1 MLRNIGL
8 IGQIVKTSSQV
19 RPYSMELSE
28 VVSRLNKFAPTS
40 LAGSWDNVGLLLEPH
55 TKRNVKKLI
64 LTNDLTEDVMK
75 EAVDKSADLILSYH
89 PPIFSPLKKITSK
102 SWKERIVAECLEKG
116 IAIYSPHT
124 SYDAVEGGVN
134 DWLIKA
140 FSVSSVLPLQGSSKP
155 SSYSHA
161 VECHLTAAQAAQD
174 ITKLEQELSSS
185 LQGQDVSIRV
195 NSSGIQVLCSSSSL
209 VNVLPAL
216 ESTDK
221 AVTITKLENVPI
233 PKTGMGRK
241 AELSSAVPVKDAVSL
256 IKKHLQLPHVRLAL
270 ARGATQE
277 SLIKS
282 VAVCAGSGSSVL
294 RGNRAD
300 LWLSGEMSHHEV
312 LDAVHAGTSV
322 VLTDHSNS
330 ERGYLRA
337 LQPILTGIFDNTI
350 QVVMSDT
357 DRDPLEIV

>member
-1 MLRNIGL
+1 MLRNL
-8 IGQIVKTSSQV
+8 RLLGQFVKISSQV
-19 RPYSMELSE
+19 RQYSMELPE

-40 LAGSWDNVGLLLEPH
+40 LAESWDNVGLLLEPH
-55 TKRNVKKLI
+55 TKRPVKKI
-64 LTNDLTEDVMK
+64 IITNDLTEDVMK
-75 EAVDKSADLILSYH
+75 EAVDKSVDLILSYH
-89 PPIFSPLKKITSK
+89 PPLFRALKKITSK

-124 SYDAVEGGVN
+124 CYDAVEGGVN

-140 FSVSSVLPLQGSSKP
+140 FSVSSSSPLQGSTKP
-155 SSYSHA
+155 PSYSHA
-161 VECHLTAAQAAQD
+161 VECHSE
-174 ITKLEQELSSS
+174 TKPLLEQQLASS
-185 LQGQDVSIRV
+185 LQGLDVSIRV
-195 NSSGIQVLCSSSSL
+195 TSGRIQVLCHSSSL
-209 VNVLPAL
+209 LKVMMVLEAI
-216 ESTDK
+216 EK

-233 PKTGMGRK
+233 PATGMGRK
-241 AELSSAVPVKDAVSL
+241 AELSSPVCLKDAVAL

-294 RGNRAD
+294 SGSKAD
-300 LWLSGEMSHHEV
+300 LWLTGEMSHHEV

-337 LQPILTGIFDNTI
+337 LQPELTAVFDNTI

-357 DRDPLEIV
+357 DRDPLEVV

>member
-1 MLRNIGL
+1 MLRNKGL
-8 IGQIVKTSSQV
+8 LGQIVKLSQV
-19 RPYSMELSE
+19 RQYSMELAE
-28 VVSRLNKFAPTS
+28 VVRRLNKFAPTS
-40 LAGSWDNVGLLLEPH
+40 LAESWDNVGLLLEPH
-55 TKRNVKKLI
+55 TKRHVKKII

-89 PPIFSPLKKITSK
+89 PPLFRALKKITSK

-140 FSVSSVLPLQGSSKP
+140 FSVSSSSPLQGSTKP

-161 VECHLTAAQAAQD
+161 VECHLTTTQATQD
-174 ITKLEQELSSS
+174 ITKLEQELFSS
-185 LQGQDVSIRV
+185 LQDQDVSIRV
-195 NSSGIQVLCSSSSL
+195 NNSGIQVLCNSSSL
-209 VNVLPAL
+209 VKVLPAL

-233 PKTGMGRK
+233 PGTGMGRK
-241 AELSSAVPVKDAVSL
+241 AELTSSLSVKDAVAL
-256 IKKHLQLPHVRLAL
+256 IKTHLQLSHVRLAL
-270 ARGATQE
+270 ARGTTQE
-277 SLIKS
+277 SLIKN

-294 RGNRAD
+294 RGSKPD
-300 LWLSGEMSHHEV
+300 LWLTGEMSHHEV

-337 LQPILTGIFDNTI
+337 LQPTLTSIFDNNL
-350 QVVMSDT
+350 QVIMSET